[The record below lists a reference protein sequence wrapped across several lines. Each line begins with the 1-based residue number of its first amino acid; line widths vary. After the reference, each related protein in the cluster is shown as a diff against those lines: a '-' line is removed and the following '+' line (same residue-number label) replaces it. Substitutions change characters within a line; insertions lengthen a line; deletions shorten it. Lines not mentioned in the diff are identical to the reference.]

1 VVAVVADALHNTLD
15 DGSFHW
21 TSRLMPAHHGIGKDS
36 VARIWRDHGLKP
48 WKVEEFKPGA

>member
-1 VVAVVADALHNTLD
+1 MAVVADALHNTLD